1 VRRGLG
7 RVCGF
12 TLLEV
17 MSAFAILTL
26 MTGTITVVCYQA
38 HEKGMRAVD
47 LRELR
52 EAADTV
58 FRVVLYEDGNGK
70 WQDGMTGT
78 LDYHYGDFAHLR
90 GAARD
95 RWKAYGMEYHRRA
108 MTAAGTVASGE
119 ADPLFNSSRS
129 RTGSNTRTTT
139 GTGTGTTGT
148 GTTGTGTT
156 GTGTTGTGTGATET
170 SSGEVVWKITL
181 RIFRTDEPDEDL
193 LTLQTYLPRQ
203 PDAGSGPAAGAA
215 GTGGTGGGG

>member
-1 VRRGLG
+1 MSSASRPLPAVAAPRRNA
-7 RVCGF
+7 RSRGF

-26 MTGTITVVCYQA
+26 MTGSITVVCYQA
-38 HEKGMRAVD
+38 TEKGMRAVD

-70 WQDGMTGT
+70 WQDGQTGT
-78 LDYHYGDFAHLR
+78 LDYYYGDFAHLR

-108 MTAAGTVASGE
+108 KTVAGSV
-119 ADPLFNSSRS
+119 ASSDSDPLFGTPRSTGTSS
-129 RTGSNTRTTT
+129 TGTPTGTGTT

-148 GTTGTGTT
+148 PASGT
-156 GTGTTGTGTGATET
+156 AAQET
-170 SSGEVVWKITL
+170 GEVVWQITL
-181 RIFRTDEPDEDL
+181 RIYRMDEPAESL
-193 LTLQTYLPRQ
+193 LTLQTFLPRQ
-203 PDAGSGPAAGAA
+203 PDAGTTPA
-215 GTGGTGGGG
+215 GTTGSGG